1 MKRIVTFVVPMAP
14 IESPQEE
21 HEAHAV
27 AATELIS
34 DGGLESVSAS
44 PGAMKVEVVVS
55 DSQANR
61 IINSLLEHGSGQNS
75 TSDAPQVRGHE
86 EDAIES
92 LVQHELQ
99 IADPDA
105 HDLLDR
111 IIRRVERQLI
121 SRVYSDCDYVK
132 SRAATRLGINRN
144 TLLKKLREFGHV
156 ADEANPLPTSDGTS
170 G

>member
-14 IESPQEE
+14 IESPQAGDESLATGVTE
-21 HEAHAV
+21 HNA
-27 AATELIS
+27 
-34 DGGLESVSAS
+34 DGAFDNVSAS

-61 IINSLLEHGSGQNS
+61 IINALLEHGSGKESASGEVAVGGQ
-75 TSDAPQVRGHE
+75 E

-99 IADPDA
+99 IAEPDA

-144 TLLKKLREFGHV
+144 TLLKKLREFGQV
-156 ADEANPLPTSDGTS
+156 TDEVD
-170 G
+170 

>member
-14 IESPQEE
+14 IESPQVGE
-21 HEAHAV
+21 EAHAS
-27 AATELIS
+27 ALLEHIT
-34 DGGLESVSAS
+34 DGGQENASAA

-61 IINSLLEHGSGQNS
+61 IINALLEHGSGQNS
-75 TSDAPQVRGHE
+75 ISGEPAVRADE
-86 EDAIES
+86 VDAIES
-92 LVQHELQ
+92 LVQRELQ
-99 IADPDA
+99 IADPDS

-144 TLLKKLREFGHV
+144 TLLKKLREFGEV
-156 ADEANPLPTSDGTS
+156 ADEAESPTSDGTT